1 LAQYDINLSEYLR
14 ILKKRKF
21 TVIFIAAIMGIFST
35 VFAAMNAPIPLY
47 TSTCSIKFEKETTV
61 EGLYAK
67 TMSWSEGDDM
77 ETQLSVLKSYPVLK
91 RVGEELGMIADNT
104 STEGNQLNPHVAA
117 VIDGLRSKIEV
128 SREGYAN
135 IIAIQATDRDPA
147 LAQKLANTVAL
158 AYMEVHTREQSK
170 RTTEAVKYISEELT
184 KVRQKLRESENEF
197 NRFTGQSGFV
207 KENDIKN
214 EYFSL
219 ICKLDQS

>member
-1 LAQYDINLSEYLR
+1 
-14 ILKKRKF
+14 
-21 TVIFIAAIMGIFST
+21 
-35 VFAAMNAPIPLY
+35 
-47 TSTCSIKFEKETTV
+47 
-61 EGLYAK
+61 
-67 TMSWSEGDDM
+67 
-77 ETQLSVLKSYPVLK
+77 
-91 RVGEELGMIADNT
+91 MIADNT

-184 KVRQKLRESENEF
+184 KVRQKLRGSENEF
-197 NRFTGQSGFV
+197 NKFTQKKPVG
-207 KENDIKN
+207 
-214 EYFSL
+214 L
-219 ICKLDQS
+219 H